1 MTMKLEQAT
10 ALVEKYLLDAEAEIN
25 DFGSALPGYVNRN
38 IKLEIL
44 KDQIE
49 EYEFGWVFHY
59 NTARQIETGDVLDG
73 MVGNAPLIVDRHS
86 GQLLETGTARETD
99 YYVNNYIRNGDPH
112 DES

>member
-1 MTMKLEQAT
+1 MKLEQAI
-10 ALVEKYLLDAEAEIN
+10 ALVEKYLRDSEAEIN
-25 DFGSALPGYVNRN
+25 DFGSALPGYVNPN
-38 IKLEIL
+38 IKLQIL

-59 NTARQIETGDVLDG
+59 NTARPVETGDVLDG
-73 MVGNAPLIVDRHS
+73 MVGNAPLIVDRHT
-86 GQLLETGTARETD
+86 GQLLVTGTARETD

>member
-1 MTMKLEQAT
+1 MKLEQAI
-10 ALVEKYLLDAEAEIN
+10 ALVEKYLRDEEAQIN
-25 DFGSALPGYVNRN
+25 AFGSALPGHVNRN
-38 IKLEIL
+38 TKLQIL
-44 KDQIE
+44 NDQIE

-59 NTARQIETGDVLDG
+59 NTARPIETGDVLDG
-73 MVGNAPLIVDRHS
+73 MAGNAPLIVDRHS